1 MKYNVSINEKSK
13 TITVTLADGT
23 VGVAKCCPTDRFDIG
38 TGIELAL
45 ERAKVAKKNKTNPSP
60 MSVTELAKALE
71 KALPKGQMVL
81 VGNGDTLTKSQKEW
95 LRSLIGDCGCSCKGK
110 CDDGDYYT
118 EDEIED
124 IKTAA
129 YDEGYY
135 DGYDEGYTKGEAD
148 CSGAYD
154 DGYNDG
160 YADAEYELADED
172 EESGITD
179 ENIDILTARMRE
191 LFKAILG

>member
-1 MKYNVSINEKSK
+1 MKYTVSINEKSK

-23 VGVAKCCPTDRFDIG
+23 IGVAKCCPTDRFDIG

-45 ERAKVAKKNKTNPSP
+45 ERAKVAKKNKNTPSP
-60 MSVTELAKALE
+60 TSVMELAKALE

-81 VGNGDTLTKSQKEW
+81 IGNGDELTKSQKEW
-95 LRSLIGDCGCSCKGK
+95 LRSLIGGCGCSCKGK

-129 YDEGYY
+129 YD
-135 DGYDEGYTKGEAD
+135 DGYDDGYTKGEED
-148 CSGAYD
+148 YSGAYD

-160 YADAEYELADED
+160 YADAVYKLTDED
-172 EESGITD
+172 DESGITD
-179 ENIDILTARMRE
+179 ENIDILTNRMRE
-191 LFKAILG
+191 LFKVMLG

>member
-1 MKYNVSINEKSK
+1 MKYNVAINEKSK

-23 VGVAKCCPTDRFDIG
+23 VGIAKCCPTDRFDIG

-45 ERAKVAKKNKTNPSP
+45 ERAKVAKKEKSKPTPSP
-60 MSVTELAKALE
+60 MSVMELVKALE

-81 VGNGDTLTKSQKEW
+81 VGNGDELTKSQKDW
-95 LRSLIGDCGCSCKGK
+95 LRSLAGGCSCKCK
-110 CDDGDYYT
+110 CDNGDYYT

-129 YDEGYY
+129 YD
-135 DGYDEGYTKGEAD
+135 DGYDDGYDAGYTKGEED
-148 CSGAYD
+148 YSGAYD

-160 YADAEYELADED
+160 YADAEHELSDED

-179 ENIDILTARMRE
+179 ENIDILVNRMGE